1 MEDAPILELAV
12 CFAVLGLFLVS
23 PWVRRVA
30 SVGLPLCYILSLA
43 MIHWLGGLI
52 HALPLPLRSRPD
64 PYTELGLL
72 QAFWATI
79 AFAMGS
85 FLVAPF
91 VLRMVL
97 RGESTPIVRSPSPE
111 QVRLPMAYVALGIAF
126 FAVLAPALA
135 SVPSISAVAVSGI
148 YLAVVGVCLACW
160 SAYLERSYAKLIGW
174 LTAICVLPFVTI
186 ITLGFVG
193 YGAAAALL
201 VFTFVA
207 TFYRP
212 RWQAMAGLGLLV
224 FLGLS
229 LFVTYFRDRLAIR
242 GKVWGGVEYSQ
253 PVETPGT
260 TVPKF

>member
-1 MEDAPILELAV
+1 MEIEEPIFQLII
-12 CFAVLGLFLVS
+12 CLGILILTLLHA
-23 PWVRRVA
+23 WVRRVA

-52 HALPLPLRSRPD
+52 HVLPLPLRSRPD

-79 AFAMGS
+79 AFAIGS
-85 FLVAPF
+85 FVVAPF
-91 VLRMVL
+91 ALRMLL
-97 RGESTPIVRSPSPE
+97 RGESTPIVRSPSSE
-111 QVRLPMAYVALGIAF
+111 QVRLPMVYLALGIAF
-126 FAVLAPALA
+126 FAVLAPVLV

-160 SAYLERSYAKLIGW
+160 SAYLQRRYTKLAAW

-186 ITLGFVG
+186 LTLGFVG
-193 YGAAAALL
+193 YGSAAALL

-212 RWQAMAGLGLLV
+212 YWQATAGLVLLV

-229 LFVTYFRDRLAIR
+229 LFVTYCRSSPKIRD
-242 GKVWGGVEYSQ
+242 KVWGGA
-253 PVETPGT
+253 
-260 TVPKF
+260 